1 MRLVGVPGVV
11 AVWLILCPGCRMDR
25 EQLSHRRQRV
35 VGCVDGV
42 AGLEGRF
49 RKIES
54 CDESLFVHGDDRAR
68 MAGCWC
74 GGAERVIA
82 VVVT

>member
-11 AVWLILCPGCRMDR
+11 AVWLILCPGCRKDL

-42 AGLEGRF
+42 AGLEGRLG
-49 RKIES
+49 KLSHATKVCLCMVMI
-54 CDESLFVHGDDRAR
+54 AR
-68 MAGCWC
+68 GWR
-74 GGAERVIA
+74 GVGVEGQRE
-82 VVVT
+82 

>member
-1 MRLVGVPGVV
+1 M
-11 AVWLILCPGCRMDR
+11 
-25 EQLSHRRQRV
+25 
-35 VGCVDGV
+35 DGV

-74 GGAERVIA
+74 GGAERVNDVVAEGESNLILTCGHIEVDYLFIA
-82 VVVT
+82 VDDMLRVW